1 MTELERLEMLVKH
14 YENKEKKLIS
24 WIKETR
30 EKVKENINKT
40 ENYNLRVNLSYYDK
54 ALKGTLK
61 RIEVFERTNN
71 DGN

>member
-1 MTELERLEMLVKH
+1 MTEQDRLEMLVKH

-30 EKVKENINKT
+30 EKVKENLNKT
-40 ENYNLRVNLSYYDK
+40 DNYNLRINLNYYDK
-54 ALKGTLK
+54 ALKGVLK

-71 DGN
+71 D

>member
-30 EKVKENINKT
+30 EKVKENLNKT
-40 ENYNLRVNLSYYDK
+40 DNYNLRTNLAYYDK
-54 ALKGTLK
+54 ALKGVLK
-61 RIEVFERTNN
+61 RIEIFERVEK
-71 DGN
+71 

>member
-1 MTELERLEMLVKH
+1 MNELKRLEMLVKH

-30 EKVKENINKT
+30 EKVKENLNKT
-40 ENYNLRVNLSYYDK
+40 DNYNLRINLNYYDK
-54 ALKGTLK
+54 ALKGVLK

-71 DGN
+71 D

>member
-14 YENKEKKLIS
+14 YENKEKKLIK

-30 EKVKENINKT
+30 EKVKDNLNKT
-40 ENYNLRVNLSYYDK
+40 DNYNLRVNLKYYDK
-54 ALKGTLK
+54 ALKGVLK

-71 DGN
+71 D

>member
-30 EKVKENINKT
+30 EKVKENLNKT
-40 ENYNLRVNLSYYDK
+40 DNYNLRINLNYYDK
-54 ALKGTLK
+54 ALKGVLK

-71 DGN
+71 D

>member
-30 EKVKENINKT
+30 EKVKENLNQT
-40 ENYNLRVNLSYYDK
+40 DNYNLRTNLTYYDK
-54 ALKGTLK
+54 ALKGVLK
-61 RIEVFERTNN
+61 RIEIFERV
-71 DGN
+71 DK

>member
-1 MTELERLEMLVKH
+1 MTEQDRLEMLVKH

-30 EKVKENINKT
+30 EKVKENLNKT
-40 ENYNLRVNLSYYDK
+40 DNYNLRINLNYYDK
-54 ALKGTLK
+54 ALKSVLK

-71 DGN
+71 D

>member
-1 MTELERLEMLVKH
+1 MNELERLEMLVKH

-30 EKVKENINKT
+30 EKVKENLNKT
-40 ENYNLRVNLSYYDK
+40 DNYNLRINLNYYDK
-54 ALKGTLK
+54 ALKGVLK

-71 DGN
+71 D

>member
-30 EKVKENINKT
+30 EKVKENLNKT
-40 ENYNLRVNLSYYDK
+40 DNYNLRTNLTYYDK
-54 ALKGTLK
+54 ALKGVLK
-61 RIEVFERTNN
+61 RIEIFERV
-71 DGN
+71 DK

>member
-1 MTELERLEMLVKH
+1 MTEQDRLEMLVKH

-30 EKVKENINKT
+30 EKVKENLNKT
-40 ENYNLRVNLSYYDK
+40 DNYNLRVNLNYYDK
-54 ALKGTLK
+54 ALKGVLK

-71 DGN
+71 D